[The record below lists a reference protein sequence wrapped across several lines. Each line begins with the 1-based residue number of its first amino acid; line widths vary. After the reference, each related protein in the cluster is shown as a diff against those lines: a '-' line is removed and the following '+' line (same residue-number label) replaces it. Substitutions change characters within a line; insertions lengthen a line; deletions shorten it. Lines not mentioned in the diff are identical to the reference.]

1 MRIQVQESQYCNNVG
16 SITFNTLPREII
28 KGEIGVGVTITQAEQ
43 GMGKLLARAAVA
55 PWIPNKFL
63 PGLASMSA
71 QTLSKLQQ
79 LRPYGVSKIGNI
91 DAVSSQQM
99 YKKTCFRIDVDNL
112 YGTNFKQ

>member
-1 MRIQVQESQYCNNVG
+1 
-16 SITFNTLPREII
+16 
-28 KGEIGVGVTITQAEQ
+28 
-43 GMGKLLARAAVA
+43 MGRLLARAAVA

-63 PGLASMSA
+63 PGLASMSV

-79 LRPYGVSKIGNI
+79 LRPYGMSKIGNI
-91 DAVSSQQM
+91 DTVSSQQM